1 MSDGQ
6 TGSDG
11 NTGERGTVI
20 LLHGFFMRPIT
31 LLPVDRVL
39 RQAGFD
45 TIAPP
50 YRSRLHPFEQI
61 VEELLPVVRRAERG
75 PVHFVT
81 HSMGGLIARAL
92 IARARPPH
100 MGKVVML
107 GPPHGGSEW
116 IDLFAKARISGA
128 FFGPA
133 EEVLSLRRPE
143 RVESLMGHVD
153 YPVGIIAGDRPYGV
167 PVLSRRIMP
176 GPHDGAVSVASTHLT
191 GETDHIVLPVSHSG
205 MIWNDGVKA
214 QVLQFLQHGSF
225 THDGSA
231 TP

>member
-1 MSDGQ
+1 MSSQ
-6 TGSDG
+6 
-11 NTGERGTVI
+11 
-20 LLHGFFMRPIT
+20 LL
-31 LLPVDRVL
+31 D
-39 RQAGFD
+39 AE
-45 TIAPP
+45 IASLKQRMLVMKQP
-50 YRSRLHPFEQI
+50 L
-61 VEELLPVVRRAERG
+61 A
-75 PVHFVT
+75 
-81 HSMGGLIARAL
+81 
-92 IARARPPH
+92 
-100 MGKVVML
+100 KVV
-107 GPPHGGSEW
+107 P
-116 IDLFAKARISGA
+116 
-128 FFGPA
+128 

-225 THDGSA
+225 ERTE
-231 TP
+231 TNI